1 MNRLGIQ
8 SLNAGAPD
16 LRLSGDQTQRGTY
29 TQRRRNQMAYGGI
42 AGLDGR
48 KAYGI
53 GSWFQ
58 KAKDKVVDDFIPNE
72 IKENPLLTAAILGGA
87 SNYMDIIPGDMDSTG
102 WINNLL
108 GGAGDMITTGAGK
121 VKDFLTPGTFP
132 DYSGVTGVYPPGMSE
147 AMKIS
152 NMIPGPIQGIINAG
166 ANIAGPIQGLIGD
179 QWQLPTDDRNIFE
192 KGVDWVQNKVGN
204 WVNQKTGET
213 VSGDTTGTGK

>member
-1 MNRLGIQ
+1 MNGIK
-8 SLNAGAPD
+8 SLNSGAVD

-29 TQRRRNQMAYGGI
+29 TQRRRDQMAYGGI

-108 GGAGDMITTGAGK
+108 GGGKEMLSTGAK
-121 VKDFLTPGTFP
+121 NIGTTL
-132 DYSGVTGVYPPGMSE
+132 G
-147 AMKIS
+147 
-152 NMIPGPIQGIINAG
+152 IPGAENWFTGGIMPTGSGMDYGIDDAGLPDDWKARLTQQVKQGVLG
-166 ANIAGPIQGLIGD
+166 V
-179 QWQLPTDDRNIFE
+179 LPD
-192 KGVDWVQNKVGN
+192 KAQ
-204 WVNQKTGET
+204 Q
-213 VSGDTTGTGK
+213 